1 MLLLIQK
8 QLQKLLRVEDGHKIH
23 FLKRVHLL
31 NMVELIQQQMMEQML
46 HLPLQLL
53 HQITQHMQTNL
64 TGLLIQQQEETSQ
77 FR

>member
-1 MLLLIQK
+1 MHLLIQK
-8 QLQKLLRVEDGHKIH
+8 QLPKLLRVEDGHKIH
-23 FLKRVHLL
+23 FLKLVHQL

-46 HLPLQLL
+46 HLQLQLL

-64 TGLLIQQQEETSQ
+64 TGHLIQQQEETSQ